1 MLEGEPE
8 EGGERGALD
17 ETEERGKGEKGR
29 GKSQQALTVFEK
41 AT

>member
-17 ETEERGKGEKGR
+17 ETEERGRGGER
-29 GKSQQALTVFEK
+29 EREIIASINCV
-41 AT
+41 